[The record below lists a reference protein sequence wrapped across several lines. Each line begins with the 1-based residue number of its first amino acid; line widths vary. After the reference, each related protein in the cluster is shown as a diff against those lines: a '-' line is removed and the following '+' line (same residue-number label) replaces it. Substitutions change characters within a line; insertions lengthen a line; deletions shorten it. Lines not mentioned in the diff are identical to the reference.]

1 MRPAAGQALSW
12 QKYVASA
19 LGLLGLCLAAHAQPI
34 DSRRGADS
42 RVDYAA
48 LTRLGPWDDRNYKLT
63 KEDLDLLAP
72 NEAELLEPIPVFFRV
87 ALRKA
92 HPDLPKSGPAQY
104 PLSALQIFL
113 QTYGG
118 YMVDGKLSTRVE
130 YREGRFVVLEA
141 QEPAAEPAPEK
152 ALSGQVRIAG
162 GAESAIKISPTDA
175 NWVIAGTNGGA
186 MYRSID
192 GGASWTPAAPLPLGG
207 ACCDPTVDWSA
218 DGVQAYTATLG
229 GCTELSLCGVWVY
242 RSADGG
248 ATWTD
253 FQNQTPGDPRRE
265 ITTSG
270 SDKEYLHVDRHGTS
284 PFRDHV
290 YLTWHDRFVMQLAR
304 STDRGNTWSPPLPL
318 SSGDPEKGIGSD
330 IATDKNGHVYYFWPA
345 FNSRR
350 ILVRKSTNGGA
361 SFGPTVQVGS
371 TRGAY
376 YFPIPADQTAF
387 IYVAADADLT
397 GGPFANRI
405 YVAWADST
413 ATPTTTP
420 ASNHA
425 RVQVAFSSD
434 GGATWSVRTPHETA
448 DAGAVD
454 RFQPWLAVGQ
464 DGVVYLTFYDT
475 RLASGRTG
483 VDLFSS
489 RSTDGGS
496 TWSAP
501 ARLTTATSPHVESSF
516 EWGDYNGLDALSRQL
531 LGIFTD

>member
-1 MRPAAGQALSW
+1 MRSAAGPALSW
-12 QKYVASA
+12 QKYLGSA
-19 LGLLGLCLAAHAQPI
+19 LGLFGLCCAAHAQPI
-34 DSRRGADS
+34 DSRRGVDS

-63 KEDLDLLAP
+63 KEDLDFLAP

-92 HPDLPKSGPAQY
+92 RPELPKSGPAQY

-113 QTYGG
+113 QTHGG
-118 YMVDGKLSTRVE
+118 YLVDGKLSTRIE
-130 YREGRFVVLEA
+130 YREGRFFVLET
-141 QEPAAEPAPEK
+141 QEPAAEAPPEK
-152 ALSGQVRIAG
+152 ALALSGQVKIAG

-186 MYRSID
+186 MYRSTD
-192 GGASWTPAAPLPLGG
+192 GGASWAPAAPLPLGG

-229 GCTELSLCGVWVY
+229 CNQFFSCGVWVY

-265 ITTSG
+265 ITNSG

-290 YLTWHDRFVMQLAR
+290 YLTWHDGFIMKFSR
-304 STDRGNTWSPPLPL
+304 STDRGNTWSPQPLVL
-318 SSGDPEKGIGSD
+318 SSGDLEKGIGSD

-361 SFGPTVQVGS
+361 SFGPTVQVG
-371 TRGAY
+371 TTKGAY
-376 YFPIPADQTAF
+376 HFPIPADQTAF
-387 IYVAADADLT
+387 IYVAADADLS
-397 GGPFANRI
+397 GGP
-405 YVAWADST
+405 S
-413 ATPTTTP
+413 PT
-420 ASNHA
+420 
-425 RVQVAFSSD
+425 
-434 GGATWSVRTPHETA
+434 
-448 DAGAVD
+448 
-454 RFQPWLAVGQ
+454 
-464 DGVVYLTFYDT
+464 
-475 RLASGRTG
+475 
-483 VDLFSS
+483 
-489 RSTDGGS
+489 GS
-496 TWSAP
+496 TWRGP
-501 ARLTTATSPHVESSF
+501 TRRP
-516 EWGDYNGLDALSRQL
+516 
-531 LGIFTD
+531 